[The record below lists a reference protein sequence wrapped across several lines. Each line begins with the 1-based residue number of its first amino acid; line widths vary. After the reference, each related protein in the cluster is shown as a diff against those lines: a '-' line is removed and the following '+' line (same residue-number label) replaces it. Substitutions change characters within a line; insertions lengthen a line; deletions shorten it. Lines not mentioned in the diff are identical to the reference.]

1 MTSLNPP
8 QKITLDNGLTII
20 AEKIPGALACSLS
33 IWINAGSADEES
45 SNNGISHFI
54 EHIVF
59 KGSKTRS
66 ALDIAEQSEN
76 VGANLNA
83 FTDREHTCFHAMVLS
98 DYVLRPLELF
108 LDIIL
113 NPRLDKNDIE
123 IERQVILEEIKMY
136 KDTPEDLAQDRLYE
150 VIWKDHP
157 LGKPITGSIESL
169 TSLKRDSIVDYLNRL
184 YTPDNIVI
192 SVAGEFNLDE
202 IINKTNEM
210 TKHIKRTSAKK
221 NISPLVF
228 TPGIFIENKDIEQTY
243 LSFATKGTSIFEEDR
258 YTLAVIDTAL
268 GNGNSSRLFQE
279 IREKRGLAYSIS
291 SYYITNKLGGLFGV
305 YAGTTGKDSATVMD
319 LILKELASIKKNG
332 LKIDELERAKMQ
344 LRTGLLIEL
353 ESSKVRA
360 FSNALY
366 ELYYKRFLTVEE
378 INSSIQSITNEKVIK
393 LAETIFDPK
402 FFTLVTVGPKNELP
416 KAFNLNI

>member
-1 MTSLNPP
+1 MISLNLP
-8 QKITLDNGLTII
+8 QKIVLDNGLTII
-20 AEKIPGALACSLS
+20 SEKIPGSLACSLS

-45 SNNGISHFI
+45 NDNGVSHFI

-66 ALDIAEQSEN
+66 ALNIAEQSEN

-83 FTDREHTCFHAMVLS
+83 FTDREHTCFHTMVLS
-98 DYVLRPLELF
+98 DYVLVPLELF
-108 LDIIL
+108 LDVIL
-113 NPRLDKNDIE
+113 NPKLDKNDIE

-136 KDTPEDLAQDRLYE
+136 KDTPEDLAQDKLYE
-150 VIWKDHP
+150 MIWGDHP
-157 LGKPITGSIESL
+157 LGKPITGSIESI
-169 TSLKRDSIVDYLNRL
+169 TSLKRDSIINHLNDL

-192 SVAGEFNLDE
+192 SIAGNFNLDE
-202 IINKTNEM
+202 IIKKTNEL
-210 TKHIKRTSAKK
+210 TKDIKKTAKK
-221 NISPLVF
+221 KDIPPLKF
-228 TPGIFIENKDIEQTY
+228 TPGIFIEHKDIEQTY

-305 YAGTTGKDSATVMD
+305 YAGTTGKDSAIVMD
-319 LILKELASIKKNG
+319 LILKELTSIKKSG
-332 LKIDELERAKMQ
+332 LKTDELERAKMQ

-366 ELYYKRFLTVEE
+366 ELYYKKFLTIEE
-378 INSSIQSITNEKVIK
+378 VNNSIQSITNERIVE
-393 LAETIFDPK
+393 LANTLFDPK

-416 KAFNLNI
+416 KSFNLSI